1 VNVRVFSKL
10 ALACAAAAS
19 LAAGALAA
27 RAAEPA
33 YPSRSIQ
40 WVVPFAAGGSL
51 DGNARRIGVELA
63 KGLGQQIIVDNK
75 VGAGGTIAAD
85 YVTKAKADGHTLLLG
100 NVALLTIAPALYK
113 LNFDPQ
119 KALAPVSL
127 IVKNPLVI
135 WTSAAM
141 PGNNFAE
148 FLAAAKAR
156 PNGYNFASP
165 GSGTLNHLCAEML
178 QQAAGFQMTHVP
190 YKGGAPAIVDMLGG
204 RAHAF
209 CEVYSLGAPHVAS
222 GKLKPLAVTTATRH
236 PLLPNVPTLIELGYK
251 DLEITGWQGVLVPA
265 QTPPEII
272 SRLAG
277 EIGRVVNS
285 PENKAWVEQQGSLA
299 VSSTPEEMRKLIAT
313 ERERWEK
320 LIKATGIK
328 VD

>member
-1 VNVRVFSKL
+1 MNLRVSLKL
-10 ALACAAAAS
+10 AAACLFAS
-19 LAAGALAA
+19 TLAAH
-27 RAAEPA
+27 AAEP
-33 YPSRSIQ
+33 YPTRPIQ

-51 DGNARRIGVELA
+51 DGNARRLGTELS
-63 KGLGQQIIVDNK
+63 KSLGQQIIVDNK

-85 YVTKAKADGHTLLLG
+85 YVAKAKADGHTLLLG

-119 KALAPVSL
+119 KSLAPVSL

-135 WTSAAM
+135 WTSTAM

-148 FLAAAKAR
+148 FLAAAKAK

-265 QTPPEII
+265 NTPPEVV
-272 SRLAG
+272 SRLAT
-277 EIGRVVNS
+277 EVARVVNS
-285 PENKAWVEQQGSLA
+285 PENKAWVEQQGSIA
-299 VSSTPEEMRKLIAT
+299 TSSTPEEMRKLIAV
-313 ERERWEK
+313 ERERWDR
-320 LIKATGIK
+320 LIKSTGIK